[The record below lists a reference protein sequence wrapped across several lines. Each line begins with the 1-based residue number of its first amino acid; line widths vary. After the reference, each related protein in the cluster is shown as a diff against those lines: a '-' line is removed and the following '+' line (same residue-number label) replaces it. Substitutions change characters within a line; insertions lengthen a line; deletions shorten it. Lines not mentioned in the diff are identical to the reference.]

1 MILKFT
7 EYPVLLLLLLV
18 ISTIKQAKPEAKPA
32 TQLGSGI
39 L

>member
-7 EYPVLLLLLLV
+7 EYPTLLLLLLL
-18 ISTIKQAKPEAKPA
+18 ISTIKQASPDTKP
-32 TQLGSGI
+32 QLDSGI

>member
-1 MILKFT
+1 VNLKFT
-7 EYPVLLLLLLV
+7 EDPILLLILKV
-18 ISTIKQAKPEAKPA
+18 ISTIKQASPEAKPA